1 MTDTDGK
8 ATAYAY
14 DQLNQLVRVDDQKA
28 GVSTTYRYDVGGNI
42 AEKKT
47 YDYTTG
53 TLGAETGSVS
63 YSYGDSGWK
72 DLLTSYDG
80 QAITSDEIG
89 NPLSYRDGMEF
100 TWEGHQLQAVS
111 AGGKD
116 ISYAYNSDGIR
127 TGKTVDGVTTSYL
140 LDGSTVIAQKTGD
153 DVLWFLYDSDGT
165 RVGFTYNGAAYY
177 YMTNAQG
184 DVTGIVDSSVNSV
197 VEYSYDA
204 WGKLLTMT
212 GSMADTVGKINPYL
226 YRGYYYDAETGFYLT
241 GTRYYDPI
249 VGRFIIAD
257 CMVKTPGNSVLG
269 TNMYAYCEN
278 NPVNRSDPT
287 GQWFGLDDLIAGA
300 VGAVVGLAS
309 QLVSDVVTSAC
320 SGSWQFSSWQ
330 TYVGA
335 GVGGAIGGVTTLYA
349 GPVVGAAVGAGSA
362 TLIGQTLE
370 NVTGGKKR
378 TVAQIAKNTAVDAT
392 IGAVVSRV
400 IPVKVSGITAGRN
413 SMDAVFKSGLTKL
426 GNQTASRMS
435 AKVIGKGVA
444 SGFVSDIGLAS
455 GMGAKSFFESS
466 WEMYNQKPTP
476 TGPCYWCAP

>member
-100 TWEGHQLQAVS
+100 TWEGRQLKTA
-111 AGGKD
+111 AANGKS

-127 TGKTVDGVTTSYL
+127 TGKTVDGTVTSYL

-212 GSMADTVGKINPYL
+212 GSMADTVGKINPFL
-226 YRGYYYDAETGFYLT
+226 YRGYYYDSETGFYYLNS
-241 GTRYYDPI
+241 RYYDPET
-249 VGRFIIAD
+249 GRFINAD
-257 CMVKTPGNSVLG
+257 GAVSTGTGILG
-269 TNMYAYCEN
+269 FNMFSYCN
-278 NPVNRSDPT
+278 NDPT
-287 GQWFGLDDLIAGA
+287 GMVDDGGSRPLAMSDTVESAEDQMIAAKFNSDAHRGYMPNGGSTKTEEIGYQTKIVTKNKYIPAKDIKDIMAKKYMDSVNTGDILKTTGEGLFSFSLDKMKVKYASEIGYVMTAYDIYRCIQEYGGNKQEKDALTE
-300 VGAVVGLAS
+300 GLKNG
-309 QLVSDVVTSAC
+309 T
-320 SGSWQFSSWQ
+320 
-330 TYVGA
+330 
-335 GVGGAIGGVTTLYA
+335 GVIYYDINCEA
-349 GPVVGAAVGAGSA
+349 
-362 TLIGQTLE
+362 
-370 NVTGGKKR
+370 
-378 TVAQIAKNTAVDAT
+378 
-392 IGAVVSRV
+392 
-400 IPVKVSGITAGRN
+400 AGRTYHY
-413 SMDAVFKSGLTKL
+413 SGVREWKEYPY
-426 GNQTASRMS
+426 
-435 AKVIGKGVA
+435 I
-444 SGFVSDIGLAS
+444 D
-455 GMGAKSFFESS
+455 
-466 WEMYNQKPTP
+466 
-476 TGPCYWCAP
+476 